1 MISKARVTI
10 HPDYRV
16 GSVDRRLFSAFL
28 EPIGNWVDGGIWN
41 PLHASADNMGFRTDI
56 MSAMKQAN
64 IPAVRLPGGNFTSG
78 WVWEDSIGPVEKRKA
93 HLDLAWR
100 QYQNN
105 RIGHDEYL
113 EWARRANVN
122 AMYTINM
129 GTADINSA
137 MRCVEYSNHP
147 GGTYWSDLRAA
158 NGYPEPHR
166 VKTWYL
172 GNEMD
177 GPWQIG
183 SWSKSPLGYGIKV
196 NETSKV
202 MKWID
207 PSIETIVSGSSMFRN
222 ASYPQW
228 DVDVLEQCYE
238 NVDYLSL
245 HYYHDAPPGNYA
257 ALLNGSTIFEEMIN
271 TEISVCDYVKSKLR
285 TPKTMMISFDEYA
298 CHFGQPGKQAPGR
311 TGYIPPENYGEFT
324 PENLNRPFRHPN
336 ERNKKK
342 GSKHEGEMLRALSS
356 AALIMVFLRHADRV
370 KIGCMTGAIRGA
382 IAFDD
387 EHVWK
392 SGLYYTYT
400 LLNQYSYG
408 TALLPAVQ
416 APTFNVDG
424 YRLSERMQAPEYEQV
439 PYIEAAAVQND
450 EKEEV
455 NIFLINRNWE
465 EDLSVELDVRGF
477 EGYQL
482 LEHIEL
488 QNEDLEAYNTFEMP
502 NNVVPRIN
510 TETSYHQGSIQ
521 LRAKK
526 LSFNVIRLGKVKK

>member
-1 MISKARVTI
+1 
-10 HPDYRV
+10 
-16 GSVDRRLFSAFL
+16 
-28 EPIGNWVDGGIWN
+28 
-41 PLHASADNMGFRTDI
+41 
-56 MSAMKQAN
+56 
-64 IPAVRLPGGNFTSG
+64 
-78 WVWEDSIGPVEKRKA
+78 
-93 HLDLAWR
+93 
-100 QYQNN
+100 
-105 RIGHDEYL
+105 
-113 EWARRANVN
+113 
-122 AMYTINM
+122 
-129 GTADINSA
+129 
-137 MRCVEYSNHP
+137 
-147 GGTYWSDLRAA
+147 
-158 NGYPEPHR
+158 
-166 VKTWYL
+166 
-172 GNEMD
+172 
-177 GPWQIG
+177 
-183 SWSKSPLGYGIKV
+183 
-196 NETSKV
+196 
-202 MKWID
+202 
-207 PSIETIVSGSSMFRN
+207 
-222 ASYPQW
+222 
-228 DVDVLEQCYE
+228 
-238 NVDYLSL
+238 
-245 HYYHDAPPGNYA
+245 
-257 ALLNGSTIFEEMIN
+257 
-271 TEISVCDYVKSKLR
+271 
-285 TPKTMMISFDEYA
+285 
-298 CHFGQPGKQAPGR
+298 
-311 TGYIPPENYGEFT
+311 ENYGEFT

-356 AALIMVFLRHADRV
+356 AAIIMVFLRHADRV

-488 QNEDLEAYNTFEMP
+488 
-502 NNVVPRIN
+502 
-510 TETSYHQGSIQ
+510 
-521 LRAKK
+521 
-526 LSFNVIRLGKVKK
+526 